1 MEMEG
6 DDYYR
11 GRGGRNGNGGRFG
24 RRQQDWDSRG
34 NMRGH
39 RGGRNQDNG
48 GRYMNGRGSG
58 PIQPFIGR
66 GGARGPVGNSFSFMG
81 LNGGFPDLAN
91 ASPEIIRKEVIPTL
105 VRMGEEGKRS
115 GSMNEASFRDL
126 MSQIAVLNETTL
138 IKEQEMRMNR
148 AQENKENQRQGERGS
163 SGRPILLGPPPLI
176 NGDTDA
182 GFRQGDGRSH
192 HKNDLPLAD
201 QLTLETIEGDPTKS
215 LPIDELP
222 RMIRFYDETA
232 TIVMSD
238 DNVCELSFQPD
249 TEDRRVIIDD
259 TVVVYTRVNQGYKE
273 FELEGEKHEL
283 KIGPPTRELW
293 VDGKWYECYFNNS
306 AGVKIGNS
314 LHEVF
319 LDGHPPTVKIGEKRP
334 DLCLARIFALLDGN
348 VNVRIPIFLDRKPQL
363 IEIAGKPHVIQ
374 FVEGFK
380 TLTINGHP
388 FRSDFGGFPMV
399 ISVHGKKHYLRL
411 TALPPGIDLDF
422 IPQRKLS
429 PDSRSPSSQLQG
441 PSPSELSVAEP
452 RRSVSPHL
460 DTDPVSPISP
470 HDECSGDG
478 VGLRKQD
485 PLNSLM
491 SLFPTPPVE
500 SPGTGSS
507 YNTNTN
513 TAGSENLPMP
523 PAPPAPLAPPA
534 ALAAEPPKDVNAIF
548 ESLKQ
553 FDWSGFGFNFGSTGG
568 GIPGLTETAP
578 ARVEVKPPPE
588 LVPQP
593 VIKNTPELKALSV
606 PIRPIVL
613 ASHLPTLKE
622 RQESIIEQLYRSDDL
637 QCKSCGVRFS
647 KDEMPQYT
655 SHLDWHFRMKRREK
669 DNAKRAQSRK
679 WYLEKVDWIMSD
691 EIEDEAA
698 EDLTE
703 EDLIAEEEIV
713 ISTVA
718 VVEGEGNTSV
728 CPVCREEFDQF
739 YKQGDGMEE
748 GGWYLH
754 NAVRVDGVLYH
765 PECHKDMEKVGHG
778 DTSVDTTIDTMDT
791 SEEKVHTDGL
801 EEPVG
806 QILELVKEEP
816 EADIDVKPEVL
827 DNDSEKIESS
837 VEKMDTECI
846 GVKEEGVEK
855 ELKPTDDN
863 DNNVEVKGEVVG
875 EGDESMEEVNEDEV
889 ASANNSLV
897 ADGAESGANSLSA
910 PVVAQPKVVMTG
922 LHGELPVL
930 TVQFYCRQFYPT

>member
-399 ISVHGKKHYLRL
+399 ISVMGKKHYVRL
-411 TALPPGIDLDF
+411 TSLPQGVNLDSVEEKVA
-422 IPQRKLS
+422 PRVVS
-429 PDSRSPSSQLQG
+429 PRIG
-441 PSPSELSVAEP
+441 RGSPSEDRRVGNTEP
-452 RRSVSPHL
+452 RDDSSPNKERVKSPTSVPVVSISPVPSPL
-460 DTDPVSPISP
+460 PVSPSTRAQSKSP
-470 HDECSGDG
+470 RDSGKIENPPTNIGLQPPNSPPQEEVSQDG
-478 VGLRKQD
+478 VGLRKDD

-491 SLFPTPPVE
+491 NLFPLSNAANPPSTP
-500 SPGTGSS
+500 GSN
-507 YNTNTN
+507 YNTNE
-513 TAGSENLPMP
+513 GPSSLPR
-523 PAPPAPLAPPA
+523 APPAPIPPPSLAAPPA
-534 ALAAEPPKDVNAIF
+534 P
-548 ESLKQ
+548 
-553 FDWSGFGFNFGSTGG
+553 
-568 GIPGLTETAP
+568 IP
-578 ARVEVKPPPE
+578 
-588 LVPQP
+588 
-593 VIKNTPELKALSV
+593 
-606 PIRPIVL
+606 
-613 ASHLPTLKE
+613 
-622 RQESIIEQLYRSDDL
+622 
-637 QCKSCGVRFS
+637 
-647 KDEMPQYT
+647 
-655 SHLDWHFRMKRREK
+655 
-669 DNAKRAQSRK
+669 
-679 WYLEKVDWIMSD
+679 
-691 EIEDEAA
+691 
-698 EDLTE
+698 
-703 EDLIAEEEIV
+703 
-713 ISTVA
+713 
-718 VVEGEGNTSV
+718 
-728 CPVCREEFDQF
+728 
-739 YKQGDGMEE
+739 
-748 GGWYLH
+748 
-754 NAVRVDGVLYH
+754 
-765 PECHKDMEKVGHG
+765 
-778 DTSVDTTIDTMDT
+778 
-791 SEEKVHTDGL
+791 
-801 EEPVG
+801 
-806 QILELVKEEP
+806 
-816 EADIDVKPEVL
+816 
-827 DNDSEKIESS
+827 
-837 VEKMDTECI
+837 
-846 GVKEEGVEK
+846 
-855 ELKPTDDN
+855 
-863 DNNVEVKGEVVG
+863 
-875 EGDESMEEVNEDEV
+875 
-889 ASANNSLV
+889 
-897 ADGAESGANSLSA
+897 
-910 PVVAQPKVVMTG
+910 
-922 LHGELPVL
+922 
-930 TVQFYCRQFYPT
+930 

>member
-1 MEMEG
+1 
-6 DDYYR
+6 
-11 GRGGRNGNGGRFG
+11 
-24 RRQQDWDSRG
+24 
-34 NMRGH
+34 
-39 RGGRNQDNG
+39 
-48 GRYMNGRGSG
+48 
-58 PIQPFIGR
+58 
-66 GGARGPVGNSFSFMG
+66 
-81 LNGGFPDLAN
+81 
-91 ASPEIIRKEVIPTL
+91 
-105 VRMGEEGKRS
+105 
-115 GSMNEASFRDL
+115 
-126 MSQIAVLNETTL
+126 
-138 IKEQEMRMNR
+138 MRMNR

-176 NGDTDA
+176 NGETDA
-182 GFRQGDGRSH
+182 GFRHGDGRSH
-192 HKNDLPLAD
+192 HKNDLPMAD

-259 TVVVYTRVNQGYKE
+259 TVVVFTRVNQGYKE

-348 VNVRIPIFLDRKPQL
+348 VNVRIPIFLDKKPQL
-363 IEIAGKPHVIQ
+363 IEIAGKPHIIQ

-422 IPQRKLS
+422 IPRRKLS
-429 PDSRSPSSQLQG
+429 PDSRSPSSQAQG

-460 DTDPVSPISP
+460 DTDPVSPINP
-470 HDECSGDG
+470 HDEGSGDG
-478 VGLRKQD
+478 VGLRKKD

-500 SPGTGSS
+500 SPGTGTGSS
-507 YNTNTN
+507 YNTNT
-513 TAGSENLPMP
+513 AGSSNLPMP

-553 FDWSGFGFNFGSTGG
+553 FDWSGFGFNFGSSGG

-613 ASHLPTLKE
+613 ASHHPTLKE

-655 SHLDWHFRMKRREK
+655 SHLDWHFR
-669 DNAKRAQSRK
+669 
-679 WYLEKVDWIMSD
+679 YF
-691 EIEDEAA
+691 
-698 EDLTE
+698 
-703 EDLIAEEEIV
+703 V
-713 ISTVA
+713 I
-718 VVEGEGNTSV
+718 
-728 CPVCREEFDQF
+728 
-739 YKQGDGMEE
+739 
-748 GGWYLH
+748 
-754 NAVRVDGVLYH
+754 
-765 PECHKDMEKVGHG
+765 
-778 DTSVDTTIDTMDT
+778 
-791 SEEKVHTDGL
+791 
-801 EEPVG
+801 
-806 QILELVKEEP
+806 ILEI
-816 EADIDVKPEVL
+816 DI
-827 DNDSEKIESS
+827 
-837 VEKMDTECI
+837 
-846 GVKEEGVEK
+846 
-855 ELKPTDDN
+855 
-863 DNNVEVKGEVVG
+863 NNILILE
-875 EGDESMEEVNEDEV
+875 
-889 ASANNSLV
+889 
-897 ADGAESGANSLSA
+897 
-910 PVVAQPKVVMTG
+910 
-922 LHGELPVL
+922 
-930 TVQFYCRQFYPT
+930 